1 MSDDMMTSGSVNW
14 GWVIFL
20 ILILWFFIGGGF
32 GFGPR
37 AAAAGAVASSVYGA
51 NTAEILAL
59 TSGKAYGTTNC
70 DLEKNAVRQEAQI
83 RYDIENQAN
92 LTRANDTANANMIAT
107 KIDFYA
113 YQDLRDKL
121 AESQRQNTILENKM
135 YSDAKFGSIEAQL
148 AEISNSMAKAPQLYS
163 VSAACPPSAVIS
175 GCGCSGNG
183 NVLY

>member
-1 MSDDMMTSGSVNW
+1 MSDDMMTGSSVNW

-20 ILILWFFIGGGF
+20 ILILWFFIGGAFGPGF
-32 GFGPR
+32 GRGY
-37 AAAAGAVASSVYGA
+37 AATTGAFAGDTVAEV
-51 NTAEILAL
+51 LAL
-59 TSGKAYGTTNC
+59 SSGKAYGTTNC

-92 LTRANDTANANMIAT
+92 LTRANDNANANMIAT

-121 AESQRQNTILENKM
+121 AESQRQNSILENKM
-135 YSDAKFGSIEAQL
+135 YSDAKFGSLEAQL
-148 AEISNSMAKAPQLYS
+148 AAISNSMAKAPQLYS
-163 VSAACPPSAVIS
+163 VSAACPPNAVVS
-175 GCGCSGNG
+175 GCGCSCNG